1 MGLQVEVIK
10 KAYLQGEVE
19 FEEDPEEEEEIGEEE
34 EEEEHDAA
42 SPRNVGHNIYIL
54 AHQVGLKGPSR
65 TVHPNM
71 GLIFLCW
78 VICEC
83 FQPPVLCPGSCSWHV
98 TTRNCR

>member
-1 MGLQVEVIK
+1 MPCYNDMGLQVEVIK

-19 FEEDPEEEEEIGEEE
+19 FEDPEEEEEIG

-54 AHQVGLKGPSR
+54 AHQVGLKGLYQGR
-65 TVHPNM
+65 FTQ
-71 GLIFLCW
+71 
-78 VICEC
+78 ICVLFSFEC
-83 FQPPVLCPGSCSWHV
+83 FQPPVLCPWSCSWHV